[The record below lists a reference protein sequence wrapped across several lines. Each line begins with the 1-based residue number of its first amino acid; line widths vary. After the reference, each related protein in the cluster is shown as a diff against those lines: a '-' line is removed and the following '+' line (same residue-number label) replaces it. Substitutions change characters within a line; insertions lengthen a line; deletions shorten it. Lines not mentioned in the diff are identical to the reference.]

1 MPVTTTQRDSLQS
14 DHVSMTL
21 PQNSG
26 MESLSLLGYFWPKL
40 AQQHKKRGL
49 CSSCVDSLQ
58 VRECCFALL
67 PLPTICHNKGKRKK
81 LGIINTSI
89 PPQRDIL

>member
-40 AQQHKKRGL
+40 AQQHKKTWAVQLMCRFTTSEGMLL
-49 CSSCVDSLQ
+49 CSS
-58 VRECCFALL
+58 
-67 PLPTICHNKGKRKK
+67 
-81 LGIINTSI
+81 TS
-89 PPQRDIL
+89 PYYMP